1 MQGARVWSLVGE
13 LRPHMP
19 HSVSVTK
26 KKKTI
31 ILCLNSKIDLG
42 IWRVVEKEG
51 KCMWIYTVVVQS
63 LHHVWLFA
71 TPWTATHRASLS
83 FTVSWSLLRLMS
95 TESVMP
101 SNHLILLALFPST
114 VNLSQHQGLF
124 SELTLCIRW
133 PKYWNFSFSINPS
146 DEYSNCFSLLLTGL
160 ISMQSKGLSRV
171 FSNTTVQKHQFFRAL
186 PSLWSN
192 SYICTWPLEKPQL
205 WLVGPLLAKWCLCF
219 LILFLGLS

>member
-26 KKKTI
+26 KKKKNTI
-31 ILCLNSKIDLG
+31 ILCLNSEIDLG

-114 VNLSQHQGLF
+114 VSLSQHQGLF

-146 DEYSNCFSLLLTGL
+146 NKYSVL
-160 ISMQSKGLSRV
+160 IS
-171 FSNTTVQKHQFFRAL
+171 FRID
-186 PSLWSN
+186 WFD
-192 SYICTWPLEKPQL
+192 PLADQ
-205 WLVGPLLAKWCLCF
+205 G
-219 LILFLGLS
+219 ILKSTL